1 MVRERTGPSTP
12 MEIPP
17 LSQELLVE
25 FTSESLI
32 LSASSRFDPKKVL
45 RHLQGVDR
53 VYMGIDMGGDK
64 ITARKVRIRQGEF
77 LQEDDDL
84 VQKSQNGEGYLDFLH
99 QVAEISNN
107 ERLPVGLSFAGPMEE
122 GKPQHAANMMA
133 MFRELQ
139 TEYSGHL
146 ERVLP
151 RLVSVKNDA
160 TACLI
165 SSSVALCREGRDFE
179 NFLLIILGGGLGAAV
194 LQDDKIIGTEAG
206 HLKVPDDLNPF
217 QVREICETTKEL
229 QSKSHT
235 CLELV
240 AGGVAGLEKTASK
253 VYGKRVTGIEL
264 AKMAAQGDETAKRLY
279 MNAAGI
285 VGHVIL
291 GLGNLF
297 SLPLGERDHTAVVF
311 HGGVQKAFGFPEW
324 EADAIRKYLGRDLDN
339 VFQTTSIVSSN
350 ACLEGAA
357 VAACLAA

>member
-64 ITARKVRIRQGEF
+64 ITARKVRIR
-77 LQEDDDL
+77 
-84 VQKSQNGEGYLDFLH
+84 EGYLDFLH

-165 SSSVALCREGRDFE
+165 SSSVALCREGRDETCSCIIFYTYKTRE
-179 NFLLIILGGGLGAAV
+179 NSF
-194 LQDDKIIGTEAG
+194 
-206 HLKVPDDLNPF
+206 
-217 QVREICETTKEL
+217 
-229 QSKSHT
+229 
-235 CLELV
+235 
-240 AGGVAGLEKTASK
+240 
-253 VYGKRVTGIEL
+253 
-264 AKMAAQGDETAKRLY
+264 
-279 MNAAGI
+279 
-285 VGHVIL
+285 
-291 GLGNLF
+291 
-297 SLPLGERDHTAVVF
+297 
-311 HGGVQKAFGFPEW
+311 
-324 EADAIRKYLGRDLDN
+324 
-339 VFQTTSIVSSN
+339 
-350 ACLEGAA
+350 
-357 VAACLAA
+357 